1 MCDDDIGIA
10 ATAAATGRYQSLY
23 IESFIE
29 HRTNG
34 QTIEEWTQQEG
45 QHLFA
50 TSDIYRP
57 LTISVAIQ
65 GHSNNCF
72 AVDMSKADWHAQL
85 NTAVKQTLVA
95 ASLAGQKD
103 TVSLANVRGDSIAN
117 ETMHGLR
124 QLGVV
129 YAKNLFANNSPSWA
143 NLFHRY
149 PLVNGKK
156 AAAPSPASAAAVH
169 IATPATHA
177 INRDELLAQWTADV
191 CEKCIPVIAQQAAQA
206 TSARDLGKSRKRLF
220 C

>member
-1 MCDDDIGIA
+1 MCDNDAGF
-10 ATAAATGRYQSLY
+10 AAASAAAGRYQPLY
-23 IESFIE
+23 IESYLE
-29 HRTNG
+29 HRTGG

-45 QHLFA
+45 QHLFS

-72 AVDMSKADWHAQL
+72 AVDMSKADWHSQL
-85 NTAVKQTLVA
+85 TSAVKSTLVA
-95 ASLAGQKD
+95 AELAQSSD
-103 TVSLANVRGDSIAN
+103 NVSLTTVRGDAIADS
-117 ETMHGLR
+117 TMHGLR

-129 YAKNLFANNSPSWA
+129 Y
-143 NLFHRY
+143 

-156 AAAPSPASAAAVH
+156 PAVPSPVEATH

-177 INRDELLAQWTADV
+177 INREELLAMWTADV

-206 TSARDLGKSRKRLF
+206 TSARDLGKSRKIHRIFLTQLF
-220 C
+220 F